1 MQHEAR
7 PAGAFEVTHRMVLG
21 LALPMTFGFLTI
33 PLLGITDTAVAGRL
47 GDPSML
53 AGLAIGA
60 VLFDLIFGSFNFL
73 RASTTALVAQAWGRD
88 DRAEQEA
95 VFWRA
100 LATAV
105 VCGIAIVLL
114 SPLLL
119 AGGLW
124 IMSPDA
130 ATAAAT
136 SEWFMIRVLSVPA
149 GLANFAILGYLLG
162 HGQARIGLF
171 LQVLISSLNIVLTV
185 LFGLTLGY
193 GIAGI
198 AVATAISEAIG
209 TAAGLYVV
217 LRSFS
222 SRNPRAMPG
231 TFAREKLRALF
242 VLNGDILIRTFV
254 LIGAFFILTR
264 IGAGFGPVT
273 LAANAVLMNFFMIA
287 GFWLDGLANAAETI
301 IGRSIGAAYR
311 PAFERGVWLTG
322 VWSAVLAG
330 FITLLVLA
338 VGHPSI
344 DFLTTAP
351 EVRAVAYEHL
361 PWAALTAVSGFLAFH
376 MDGVYIGATWSH
388 AMRNRM
394 LMAFAGYCLALALLV
409 PWLGNHGLW
418 ISLNVFLVLRGL
430 LLLQRLPSLKT
441 GLFTPAPA
449 I

>member
-100 LATAV
+100 LATAI
-105 VCGIAIVLL
+105 VCGIAIVML

-124 IMSPDA
+124 VMSPDT

-136 SEWFMIRVLSVPA
+136 SEWFMIRMLSVPA
-149 GLANFAILGYLLG
+149 GLSNFAILGYLLG
-162 HGQARIGLF
+162 RGQARIGLF
-171 LQVLISSLNIVLTV
+171 LQVLINSINIVLTI
-185 LFGLTLGY
+185 LFGLTLGF

-198 AVATAISEAIG
+198 AVATAISEVIG

-217 LRSFS
+217 LKPFRA
-222 SRNPRAMPG
+222 RNPLNTPG

-254 LIGAFFILTR
+254 LIGAFVILTR
-264 IGAGFGPVT
+264 IGSGFGPVT
-273 LAANAVLMNFFMIA
+273 LAANAVLMNFFMVA

-301 IGRSIGAAYR
+301 IGRAIGAAYR
-311 PAFERGVWLTG
+311 PAFERSVWLTG
-322 VWSAVLAG
+322 IWSAVLAG
-330 FITLLVLA
+330 FTTLVFLVI
-338 VGHPSI
+338 GHPLI
-344 DFLTTAP
+344 DFLTTVP
-351 EVRAVAYEHL
+351 EVRLAAYEHL
-361 PWAALTAVSGFLAFH
+361 PWAALTALSGFLAFH

-394 LMAFAGYCLALALLV
+394 LMAFGGYCLALALLV

-418 ISLNVFLVLRGL
+418 MSLNVFLVLRGL
-430 LLLQRLPSLKT
+430 LLLQRLPGLKA
-441 GLFTPAPA
+441 GMFTPAPA
-449 I
+449 T